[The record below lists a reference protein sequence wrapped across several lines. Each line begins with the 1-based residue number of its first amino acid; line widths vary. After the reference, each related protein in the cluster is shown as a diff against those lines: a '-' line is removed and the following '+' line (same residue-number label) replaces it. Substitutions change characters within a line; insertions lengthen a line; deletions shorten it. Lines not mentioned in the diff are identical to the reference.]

1 MDKLTFMSSCLN
13 CIMAPSVRMLLHHI
27 AACLL
32 RLLQAVHNGKCNG
45 HTESATSSDVGN
57 CRSALTG
64 WIILF
69 GGIQLLLS
77 QVKDFHSLW

>member
-1 MDKLTFMSSCLN
+1 MLE
-13 CIMAPSVRMLLHHI
+13 SV
-27 AACLL
+27 L
-32 RLLQAVHNGKCNG
+32 RQLQAVHNGKCNG
-45 HTESATSSDVGN
+45 HTESATSAEEDN
-57 CRSALTG
+57 CKSALTG

>member
-1 MDKLTFMSSCLN
+1 
-13 CIMAPSVRMLLHHI
+13 MAPTCMLMRCVTV
-27 AACLL
+27 ALL
-32 RLLQAVHNGKCNG
+32 CILQAVHNGRCNG
-45 HTESATSSDVGN
+45 HTESTTSSEVDN
-57 CRSALTG
+57 CKGALTG

>member
-1 MDKLTFMSSCLN
+1 MEHETCQHWDAEAGNRRQDTSIADQLN
-13 CIMAPSVRMLLHHI
+13 VI
-27 AACLL
+27 
-32 RLLQAVHNGKCNG
+32 QAVHNGRCNG
-45 HTESATSSDVGN
+45 HTDNTSSFDLDN
-57 CRSALTG
+57 CQAYLTG

>member
-1 MDKLTFMSSCLN
+1 MTPTCMRVLVS
-13 CIMAPSVRMLLHHI
+13 LL
-27 AACLL
+27 C
-32 RLLQAVHNGKCNG
+32 LLQAVHNGRCNG
-45 HTESATSSDVGN
+45 HTESTISSEVDN
-57 CRSALTG
+57 CKGALTG